1 MSRIAKKPVNIPSN
15 VVLTVSDDKISVKGP
30 KGEVSTPLHKGV
42 EVKRNEQ
49 DELIFEPKTA
59 VECADAMAGTTRAL
73 VHSMVEGVV
82 KGFEKGL
89 TLVGVGYKAQMK
101 GNALEL
107 ALGYSH
113 PVVYHAPKGVIIE
126 TPSQT
131 EILVKGADKR
141 LVGQVAADIRAFR
154 APEPYKCKGIRYHGE
169 VIVQKEGKKK

>member
-1 MSRIAKKPVNIPSN
+1 MSRVAKKPVSVPSN
-15 VVLTVSDDKISVKGP
+15 VVLTISGGNITVKGP
-30 KGEVSTPLHKGV
+30 KGEVSALLHAGV
-42 EVKRNEQ
+42 EIKRNEQ
-49 DELIFEPKTA
+49 EELVFEPNGE
-59 VECADAMAGTTRAL
+59 VDGADAMAGTTRAL
-73 VHSMVEGVV
+73 VYSMVEGVV

-101 GNALEL
+101 GRDLEL

-113 PVVYHAPKGVIIE
+113 PIVYRAPAGITIE

-131 EILVKGADKR
+131 EIVVKGADKR